1 MITLHHLRIG
11 RSIWTVF
18 LLEELGVDYELKI
31 YERDPKTN
39 RAQADL
45 KAATPL
51 GKSPVIEDGD
61 ITILESGAIAAHL
74 IDTYDKDNKLAPP
87 RSDKAARAEWTQW
100 LHYGEGSFFGPLLMK
115 MVLVRSKSDA
125 PAMHGFADA
134 EIKLHL
140 DYLSEQL
147 GDSDYLLG
155 EDIQGSDFSL
165 GSPLNLAKN
174 LGLLEGYPTLVA
186 YLERMQARP
195 AFKRAMEKAGG

>member
-18 LLEELGVDYELKI
+18 LLEELGVDYGLKI
-31 YERDPKTN
+31 YERNPKTN
-39 RAQADL
+39 RAQDDL

-51 GKSPVIEDGD
+51 GKSPVIEDGG
-61 ITILESGAIAAHL
+61 ITLLESGAITAYL
-74 IDTYDKDNKLAPP
+74 IDTYDRNNKLAPP
-87 RSDKAARAEWTQW
+87 RSQKAARAEWTQW

-125 PAMHGFADA
+125 PAMHGYADV
-134 EIKLHL
+134 EIKLQL

-147 GDSDYLLG
+147 GDNDYLMG
-155 EDIQGSDFSL
+155 SEIQGPDFGL
-165 GSPLNLAKN
+165 GSPLSLAKN
-174 LGLLEGYPTLVA
+174 LGLLGHYPALVA

-195 AFKRAMEKAGG
+195 AFKSAMEKAGG